1 MTPAA
6 AGNERRRPSPDD
18 VSTAR
23 DVRDWYWTRAQL
35 DQIARRLQVS
45 RAGNKADVAARLA
58 ATLDGLPDPT
68 TPSSRGGGGLS
79 APLRRDQVV
88 PKGQRLTSD
97 LRRWMQA
104 QVGAGFRFDVHMRG
118 FFADPQGRTLADAVS
133 LWHATRDSPAT
144 QISPQFEYNRFTR
157 WYRGAHPT
165 ASRTELLAAW
175 QVYKDTP
182 VSQRAQL
189 PE

>member
-23 DVRDWYWTRAQL
+23 DVRDWYWTRVQL

-45 RAGNKADVAARLA
+45 RVGNKADVAARLA
-58 ATLDGLPDPT
+58 AALDGLPDPT
-68 TPSSRGGGGLS
+68 PPSPRGGNGLS
-79 APLRRDQVV
+79 APFRGDQVV
-88 PKGQRLTSD
+88 PPGQRLTGD
-97 LRRWMQA
+97 LRQWMQA
-104 QVGAGFRFDVHMRG
+104 QVEGQFRFDVHMRS

-133 LWHATRDSPAT
+133 LWHTTRDSPAT

-157 WYRGAHPT
+157 WYRGAHPM

-182 VSQRAQL
+182 VSQRQQL
-189 PE
+189 PD